1 MKTSLAKELPIII
14 TIMLPFIYL
23 AYIWNTL
30 PAQVPIHW
38 NAQGEIDGY
47 AGRIS
52 LLLIPF
58 ALPVLTYIIFSF
70 IPKLDPK
77 GKIGLMGTKYHN
89 LKLFLVAMMSLLALF
104 IIHSSKKASIG
115 NMNYIFSGLGIL
127 FIILGNFMKTI
138 KPNYFLGIRTPWT
151 LENEQ
156 VWKETHE
163 LAGKLWFI
171 GGLLITI
178 LTLLLPKEYGFNLF
192 ISITILLALVPIIY
206 SYLRFQKYKSTT

>member
-14 TIMLPFIYL
+14 IIMLPFIYL

-89 LKLFLVAMMSLLALF
+89 LKLLLVAMMSLLALF
-104 IIHSSKKASIG
+104 IIYSSKKASIG
-115 NMNYIFSGLGIL
+115 NMNYIFAGLGIL

-192 ISITILLALVPIIY
+192 ISITVLLALVPIIY